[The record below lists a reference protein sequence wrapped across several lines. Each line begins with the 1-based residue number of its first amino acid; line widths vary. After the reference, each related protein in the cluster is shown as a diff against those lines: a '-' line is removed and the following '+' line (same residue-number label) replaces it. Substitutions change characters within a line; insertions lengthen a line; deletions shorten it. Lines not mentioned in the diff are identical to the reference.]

1 MEKTY
6 SKYPSVADFF
16 NYPAKEQTLD
26 RALYV
31 VRISPESIVSMP
43 RQYREAVMVAVRKDG
58 MLLQHV
64 RKPDLGIILTAI
76 RQNPL
81 AIKFAKKQPSW
92 LQIMACGLY
101 GWAYFSIRKPVKA
114 ARLAAISS
122 TPRIVRMLPGITPA
136 EVRLALQLDPGIKIE
151 V

>member
-6 SKYPSVADFF
+6 SKCPSSSEFLS
-16 NYPAKEQTLD
+16 YPAKEQTLE
-26 RALYV
+26 RAMYV
-31 VRISPESIVSMP
+31 ARISPGSIAMMP
-43 RQYREAVMVAVRKDG
+43 RQHAEAVMVAVRKDG

-64 RKPDLGIILTAI
+64 RKPNQAIILAAI

-81 AIKFAKKQPSW
+81 AIKFAKSQPAW
-92 LQIMACGLY
+92 LQIVACGLY

-136 EVRLALQLDPGIKIE
+136 EIRLALQFDPGIKIE